1 MTAPR
6 ILLVRLS
13 SMGDV
18 IHAMPA
24 VTDIARALPGARID
38 WVVEEGFAELPALH
52 PAVHRVIPF
61 ALRRWR
67 RHGGALREFTAF
79 RRALRE
85 ERYDLILD
93 VQGLVK
99 SALVA
104 RLARGRI
111 AGYDFSS
118 AREGL
123 ATVFYGKHY
132 AVPRQRHAILRV
144 RELATAAL
152 GYPPSATL
160 DYGLPRPDVALPWL
174 PAGGHAVLLTATSRA
189 DKEWPERDWLELGER
204 LAEHG
209 LACVLPW
216 GSPAERVRAQRLAHG
231 IRGAVVAPRLSL
243 TEAAALLAGAHVA
256 VGVDTG
262 LVHLA
267 AAMAVPTVAIFSASD
282 PDRTGVLAS
291 SYAVNLGTRGAAPDV
306 DTVWRTVTTGMRR

>member
-1 MTAPR
+1 MSLR
-6 ILLVRLS
+6 ILIVRLS

-24 VTDIARALPGARID
+24 VTDMARAVPGARID

-52 PAVHRVIPF
+52 PAVRRVVPF

-67 RHGGALREFTAF
+67 REGGALREFAAF

-85 ERYDLILD
+85 ERYDVVLD
-93 VQGLVK
+93 VQGLLK

-104 RLARGRI
+104 RLARGPVV
-111 AGYDFSS
+111 GYDSAS

-123 ATVFYGKHY
+123 AALFYGTHY

-144 RELATAAL
+144 RELAGAAL
-152 GYPPSATL
+152 GYPPPATL

-174 PAGGHAVLLTATSRA
+174 PGDGYAVLLTATSRA

-204 LAEHG
+204 LAAQG

-216 GSPAERVRAQRLAHG
+216 GSPAEQIRAQRLANG
-231 IRGAVVAPRLSL
+231 IRNAVVTPRMTL
-243 TEAAALLAGAHVA
+243 TEAAALLAGARVTI
-256 VGVDTG
+256 GVDTG

-267 AAMAVPTVAIFSASD
+267 AAMAVPTVAIFCASD

-306 DTVWRTVTTGMRR
+306 DTVWRTVAAGMRR